1 LSAEKTKIDLYD
13 KKNIS
18 LEDNT
23 ILYEMNTATTQMGKI
38 SFGSEFILLCAKT
51 VAEYIKNNP
60 DALNNISTD

>member
-1 LSAEKTKIDLYD
+1 MSAEKTTIELYA
-13 KKNIS
+13 KENIS

-23 ILYEMNTATTQMGKI
+23 ILYDMNTATTRMGKI

-60 DALNNISTD
+60 DALNNIPTD